1 MTAIVCI
8 CDGGGMLFNN
18 RRLSRDRL
26 LMENLSAFIGDGA
39 LYISD
44 FSERLFEK
52 SDLCTI
58 VASEPLDCAKK
69 EDFVFV
75 ENQSLA
81 QQQHLVAVQCRKFS
95 SHVDISLSL
104 FCILKTRSASG
115 AICRDTGGHTM
126 TGHQRS
132 VAMRTAEGGPAI

>member
-81 QQQHLVAVQCRKFS
+81 QHKDKIERLVIYKWNRSYPFDFSLDISPEKEKMTLTESGDFKGS
-95 SHVDISLSL
+95 SHEKI
-104 FCILKTRSASG
+104 TRE
-115 AICRDTGGHTM
+115 IWER
-126 TGHQRS
+126 
-132 VAMRTAEGGPAI
+132 

>member
-1 MTAIVCI
+1 MTVIVCI

-44 FSERLFEK
+44 FSEHLFEK
-52 SDLCTI
+52 TDLCTI
-58 VASEPLDCAKK
+58 VASDPLDRAKK

-75 ENQSLA
+75 ENLSLA
-81 QQQHLVAVQCRKFS
+81 KYKNKIDRLVIYKWNRSYPFDFSLDISPEKEKMTLTEGTDFKGS
-95 SHVDISLSL
+95 SHEEI
-104 FCILKTRSASG
+104 TRE
-115 AICRDTGGHTM
+115 IWKR
-126 TGHQRS
+126 
-132 VAMRTAEGGPAI
+132 